1 MRKVKKNLKKIRKWP
16 EALPV
21 ILLLKVLFP
30 IWVHFSHLGSFF
42 PIWVYF
48 STLGPLF
55 PIWVHFSHVGRF
67 SHLTPSPM
75 WALSQVGALPC
86 GCSPMWALS
95 HVGALP
101 CGRSPMW
108 VLSHVGALPSGR
120 SPMWAL
126 SHLGFPIWVR
136 FSQLGPTQLE

>member
-1 MRKVKKNLKKIRKWP
+1 MKKVKKNLKKIRKWP

-75 WALSQVGALPC
+75 WALSQVGALP
-86 GCSPMWALS
+86 
-95 HVGALP
+95 
-101 CGRSPMW
+101 
-108 VLSHVGALPSGR
+108 SGR
-120 SPMWAL
+120 SPIWA
-126 SHLGFPIWVR
+126 FPSGSDFPNWDPLVKCMSLFKRPRIRKIILKPSVGRLDIVHRAATTGPRR
-136 FSQLGPTQLE
+136 F

>member
-1 MRKVKKNLKKIRKWP
+1 MKKIKKNLKKIRKWP

-55 PIWVHFSHVGRF
+55 PIRVHFSHMGRF

-75 WALSQVGALPC
+75 W
-86 GCSPMWALS
+86 
-95 HVGALP
+95 
-101 CGRSPMW
+101 
-108 VLSHVGALPSGR
+108 VLSHMGGLLSGR

-136 FSQLGPTQLE
+136 FSQLGRTLNLFFSDYGLSYF